1 MIFRYER
8 PASLSLDFKPKL
20 SVTVI
25 VPARNNQAKL
35 DLVLAALAVQSYPS
49 RLTKVI
55 VIDDG
60 SDKKLV
66 LPKIRPSQCSLLRIE
81 NRPGMWGKVDS
92 VNAIAAKIK
101 TDAIWCLD
109 SDMVTHPDHLKHHM
123 KWHHVDSEYIV
134 LGSKRFVE
142 SWSYSPIELS
152 DSLEEGN
159 FDLLHS
165 KSFPHDYVEARIK
178 ATNGLRNPK
187 LEGFRSFVGATF
199 SMLTSTWQELDG
211 YHSGFTTGED
221 TELGWRAT
229 MHGFALV
236 PESEAKAWHLG
247 RTTFQ
252 ESAEVMLAHNN
263 PKLLNWIPRLRT
275 TIRTPE
281 LGHIAWAVPDQ
292 GVIID
297 CRGISLAQFQRLI
310 KPFIGNELE
319 STFTLL
325 GPWNALDSRYSP
337 LEDPLKEQRSIKS
350 WYQND
355 PRFIFIEAPESPSI
369 EWILSLMPVDS
380 TPFHYYFDG
389 QIDPEINPKVLC
401 KVIVKRELGLLGA
414 IDSRG
419 YRAFIL
425 YTPALGRAWR
435 NSPHSLY
442 RGILEGWGLK
452 WATWSAI
459 KDDRGTLYKRTL
471 LFTKFALIRLR
482 KVRSF
487 AELSYLVKRG
497 LRGSVK

>member
-1 MIFRYER
+1 MILRYER

-60 SDKKLV
+60 SDMKLV
-66 LPKIRPSQCSLLRIE
+66 LPKFRPSQCSLVRIE

-92 VNAIAAKIK
+92 VNAIASKIK

-123 KWHHVDSEYIV
+123 KWHHSDTEYIV

-142 SWSYSPIELS
+142 SWPYTPTKLS
-152 DSLEEGN
+152 DSLVQGN
-159 FDLLHS
+159 FDSLHS
-165 KSFPHDYVEARIK
+165 ESFPHDYVEARIK
-178 ATNGLRNPK
+178 ATNELRNPK
-187 LEGFRSFVGATF
+187 LEGFRTFVGATF
-199 SMLTSTWQELDG
+199 SMLTSTWQELNG

-221 TELGWRAT
+221 TELGWRAM

-252 ESAEVMLAHNN
+252 ESADVMFAHNN
-263 PKLLNWIPRLRT
+263 PNLLNWIPRLRT
-275 TIRTPE
+275 TTRNTE
-281 LGHIAWAVPDQ
+281 FGHIAWAVPDQ
-292 GVIID
+292 GVVID
-297 CRGISLAQFQRLI
+297 CRGISLAQFQHLI
-310 KPFIGNELE
+310 KPFIGEELE
-319 STFTLL
+319 SSFTLL
-325 GPWNALDSRYSP
+325 GSWNSLDLRYSP

-350 WYQND
+350 WYQSD
-355 PRFIFIEAPESPSI
+355 PRFIFIEAPENPSI

-380 TPFHYYFDG
+380 TPYHYFFDG
-389 QIDPEINPKVLC
+389 PIDSEIDPKVLRE
-401 KVIVKRELGLLGA
+401 VILKRELGLLGA

-452 WATWSAI
+452 WATWSTI
-459 KDDRGTLYKRTL
+459 KDDRGTFLRRITL
-471 LFTKFALIRLR
+471 NTRYGINRLR
-482 KVRSF
+482 QVRSL
-487 AELSYLVKRG
+487 AEFMNLVKRG
-497 LRGSVK
+497 LLLAFK